1 MPKNQTHQ
9 HTHTYSQT
17 KEEADAAVAADDDEY
32 PKHTYD
38 DEGKWKIIRQNEI
51 KQPKRY
57 QYL

>member
-1 MPKNQTHQ
+1 MPNTPKKTHN
-9 HTHTYSQT
+9 SQT
-17 KEEADAAVAADDDEY
+17 EEAVAVEEY
-32 PKHTYD
+32 PRRTYD